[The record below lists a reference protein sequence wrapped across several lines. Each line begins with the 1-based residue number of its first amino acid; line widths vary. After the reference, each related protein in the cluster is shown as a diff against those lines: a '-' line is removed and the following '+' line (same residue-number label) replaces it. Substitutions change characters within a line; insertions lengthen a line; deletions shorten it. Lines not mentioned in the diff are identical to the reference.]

1 MRVLKS
7 QHWQFLRIL
16 FVGLFLQLFPVLL
29 WAQGNL
35 QKKVT
40 LNMKNVAVATMLN
53 SIKQQTGVNIV
64 YNAELSRTWPKVTF
78 SAKGETAKAVLDRL
92 MAQIGC
98 AYRLNDNIV
107 AIYKPKATG
116 RKRQVSGIVRDEGG
130 DPLMGVPVCIGESK
144 VCAITD
150 ADGHYKLEI
159 PVEKTEL
166 KFSYVG
172 MRTMYTTIAAGTAA
186 SRCNIILV
194 ADNQLD
200 DVVVTGYQTIS
211 RERATGAYSILTGD
225 DLKDRH
231 ATDLSKALDGLVAGI
246 QSKDDGRGG
255 KKFTIRGTGTLMADN
270 APLIVVDGFPITDND
285 NSNSYNAQTNP
296 NMSALERIN
305 PDDIASITVLK
316 DAAAASIWGAR
327 SANGVIVIT
336 TKKGKKGQPWQVEA
350 STQLSIGQ
358 KQDVGYLTNYG
369 TSRQTIDYQK
379 WCFEN
384 GMVGEPYNGNISELS
399 ANISPSLLL
408 LYKYYNMQSISEDEM
423 NQGLERLASL
433 DNRKQIRKYLLRT
446 PLESTTSASVS
457 GSVGNWTTRASV
469 EYLYDKGDFL
479 SSQDNR
485 WKLNWDNNYRFNK
498 YVALN
503 LGLNLTQLNRHNSQ
517 MELSNIADLSPYEML
532 LNDDGSYATD
542 FNVYRNADV
551 LQMYDLSQFP
561 CHDLS
566 YNLLQEARTRRSRT
580 TNTQFRLQ
588 AGLEVNILEGLQFNS
603 RFQMEESRVSQRRVN
618 GVESF
623 STRFHLDYYTPGDGM
638 GNATGECPL
647 PVGDVLITGKGRNH
661 SLLFRNDL
669 TFNRTFSGKHA
680 IAALLGNEVSNY
692 WLDSH
697 TNPYRY
703 GIGQVP
709 GGFVGPTGTVTT
721 MDGSDASI
729 DGVPAEGKQH
739 VSETWNHNRFVSFYG
754 NLSYMYDE
762 RYGLSLSARSD
773 ASNLITSEAK
783 YRWSPLWSVGA
794 MWNLHNESWLK
805 GNNLVDRLT
814 LRLTYGKNGNA
825 ASSSSARTTINTN
838 TEYIDEFTGRY
849 PGSIHDYGNPD
860 LRWEKVATT
869 NIGLDFNLLNS
880 TLYGSI
886 DYYDKRSK
894 DVLGTI
900 AMSSING
907 TSSAV
912 SNNAEITN
920 HGLEIT
926 LGSNQNIGAF
936 SFREVLTYA
945 YNKNKVKRLY
955 SEASTLS
962 DFLNAQYIPGYP
974 MSPVFRFTYG
984 GLEDGIPTIVAKDG
998 TKYPITDYSIY
1009 YMPWQD
1015 LLTYKGTLISPHTAS
1030 LNLSATYKGVTLAA
1044 YFNGRFGGKVSM
1056 PTFDY
1061 GYPDVYSGKTNV
1073 TRDITRLMDA
1083 GGNVIAN
1090 AGGVLP
1096 LPTTNDAGE
1105 PVDIYSYSA
1114 WGISRMTFD
1123 MNLESASYI
1132 YCSEVDLNWSLPGT
1146 WLARTGIKGLDVFG
1160 KVENVGL
1167 IWAANEEG
1175 YHPEY
1180 LPGSYKPRATFTIGT
1195 NIRF

>member
-1 MRVLKS
+1 MKRKRDLLLMLLLATLFMAVAPTEAQAQSGRRENVTLEMKDVTLKQFFEKLQSQTDYSFLINADLAHSLPRISVTAKDESLGAVLGRVLS
-7 QHWQFLRIL
+7 PLDCSY
-16 FVGLFLQLFPVLL
+16 
-29 WAQGNL
+29 
-35 QKKVT
+35 
-40 LNMKNVAVATMLN
+40 
-53 SIKQQTGVNIV
+53 SIKGHVVTVFKNKQLRQ
-64 YNAELSRTWPKVTF
+64 RT
-78 SAKGETAKAVLDRL
+78 
-92 MAQIGC
+92 
-98 AYRLNDNIV
+98 
-107 AIYKPKATG
+107 
-116 RKRQVSGIVRDEGG
+116 VSGTVTDDTGE
-130 DPLMGVPVCIGESK
+130 PLIGVSICIGESQ

-150 ADGHYKLEI
+150 ADGHYTLKI
-159 PVEKTEL
+159 PTAKTEL

-172 MRTMYTTIAAGTAA
+172 MRTMYTTLAAGTTPT
-186 SRCNIILV
+186 RCNIRME
-194 ADNQLD
+194 ADNQLA

-211 RERATGAYSILTGD
+211 RERATGAYSILTDD
-225 DLKDRH
+225 DLKGRH
-231 ATDLSKALDGLVAGI
+231 TTDLSKALDGLVAGI
-246 QSKDDGRGG
+246 QSTDNGRGG

-285 NSNSYNAQTNP
+285 NSNSYNAKNNP

-336 TKKGKKGQPWQVEA
+336 TKKAKKGQAWEVEG
-350 STQLSIGQ
+350 STQLTVGQ

-369 TSRQTIDYQK
+369 TARQTINYQR

-384 GMVGEPYNGNISELS
+384 GMVSEPYNGNITEMS

-408 LYKYYNMQSISEDEM
+408 MYKYYNMQSISEEEM
-423 NQGLERLASL
+423 NQGLERLAAL
-433 DNRKQIRKYLLRT
+433 DNRAQIKKHLLRR

-457 GSVGNWTTRASV
+457 GSVGNWTTRASA

-479 SSQDNR
+479 GSQDNR

-498 YVALN
+498 YVALS
-503 LGLNLTQLNRHNSQ
+503 LGLNLTQRNRHNSQ
-517 MELSNIADLSPYEML
+517 IGLTDIENLSPYEML
-532 LNDDGSYATD
+532 LNDDGSYATN
-542 FNVYRNADV
+542 FYVYRNADV
-551 LQMYDLSQFP
+551 LQMYDLAQFP

-566 YNLLQEARTRRSRT
+566 YNLLQEARTRRART

-588 AGLEVNILEGLQFNS
+588 AGLELDLMEGLQFNS
-603 RFQMEESRVSQRRVN
+603 RFQVENSNINQRRVN

-623 STRFHLDYYTPGDGM
+623 STRFNLDYYTPGDGT

-647 PVGDVLITGKGRNH
+647 PVGDVVITGKGHNH

-669 TFNRTFSGKHA
+669 TFNRTFAEKHA

-697 TNPYRY
+697 TNPWRY
-703 GIGQVP
+703 GVSATSDGV
-709 GGFVGPTGTVTT
+709 VGPTGTVTT
-721 MDGSDASI
+721 MDGADGSI
-729 DGVPAEGKQH
+729 DGVPAEGKRY

-754 NLSYMYDE
+754 NVSYMYDE

-794 MWNLHNESWLK
+794 MWNLHNEAWLK
-805 GNNLVDRLT
+805 DNNWVDRLT

-849 PGSIHDYGNPD
+849 PGSIHDYGNPN

-869 NIGLDFNLLNS
+869 NIGLDFDFLNS

-886 DYYDKRSK
+886 DYYDKRSR
-894 DVLGTI
+894 DVLGEI

-920 HGLEIT
+920 HGVELT
-926 LGSNQNIGAF
+926 LGSNQNVGDF

-945 YNKNKVKRLY
+945 YNKNEVKRLY
-955 SEASTLS
+955 TEASTLS

-974 MSPVFRFTYG
+974 MSPLFRFTYG
-984 GLEDGIPTIVAKDG
+984 GLQDGIPTVVAKDG

-1009 YMPWQD
+1009 YLPWQD
-1015 LLTYKGTLISPHTAS
+1015 LLTYRGTLISPHTAS
-1030 LNLSATYKGVTLAA
+1030 LNLSASYKNLTLAA
-1044 YFNGRFGGKVSM
+1044 YFNGRFGGKM
-1056 PTFDY
+1056 NLPTFSY
-1061 GYPDVYSGKTNV
+1061 GYVGAYGGKTNV

-1083 GGNVIAN
+1083 EGNVIVN
-1090 AGGVLP
+1090 APGVLP

-1105 PVDIYSYSA
+1105 PITIDDYSA
-1114 WGISRMTFD
+1114 WGISRQTFD
-1123 MNLESASYI
+1123 MNLVSSSYI
-1132 YCSEVDLNWSLPGT
+1132 YCSEIDLNWSLPQT
-1146 WLARTGIKGLDVFG
+1146 WLRKTGIKGIDVFG

-1167 IWAANEEG
+1167 IWAANDEG
-1175 YHPEY
+1175 YYPEY
-1180 LPGSYKPRATFTIGT
+1180 LPGNYKPRATFTIGT